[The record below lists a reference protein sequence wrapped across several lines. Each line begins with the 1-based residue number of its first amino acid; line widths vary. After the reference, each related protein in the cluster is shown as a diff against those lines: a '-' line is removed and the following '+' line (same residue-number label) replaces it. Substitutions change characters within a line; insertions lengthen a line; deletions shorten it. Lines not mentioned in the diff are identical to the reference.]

1 MIKLSA
7 ENYQRVRP
15 LFNGLE
21 FNLAIDSVLAGNT
34 PGQVFADDPIEP
46 KLALLWDRQ
55 DALFLAVLPDMEL
68 DINQLQ
74 RVEEVIRR
82 TIIPDARQRF
92 IPHLSLQWYPGEWES
107 LLPDN
112 LIDWQPKKAYRR
124 LYMYKQIGVDYRHG
138 LLPGFAVERINQRTL
153 QSDLLN
159 RDQVIGW
166 IESFWASPAIFLE
179 RGFGYCLTTN
189 NAITSWCLSV
199 FNFGNRF
206 ELGVA
211 TAEQY
216 RQLGLASLAVASCL
230 EYCLL
235 NDLIPEWHCWES
247 NIPSIRLAEKVGFEQ
262 RLSYP
267 AFQLQT
273 GLTYSG

>member
-112 LIDWQPKKAYRR
+112 LID
-124 LYMYKQIGVDYRHG
+124 
-138 LLPGFAVERINQRTL
+138 
-153 QSDLLN
+153 
-159 RDQVIGW
+159 
-166 IESFWASPAIFLE
+166 
-179 RGFGYCLTTN
+179 
-189 NAITSWCLSV
+189 
-199 FNFGNRF
+199 
-206 ELGVA
+206 
-211 TAEQY
+211 
-216 RQLGLASLAVASCL
+216 
-230 EYCLL
+230 
-235 NDLIPEWHCWES
+235 
-247 NIPSIRLAEKVGFEQ
+247 
-262 RLSYP
+262 
-267 AFQLQT
+267 
-273 GLTYSG
+273 